1 MRWSR
6 FSRGVPPFCT
16 GLVKRSGG
24 KSAVWVMK
32 PHREC
37 PVCAG
42 SNSVFIGNRFGRSII
57 YLKQIERAVLLSFL
71 LGEPRNGCRADVV
84 ADEERRAST
93 YRRSQ
98 NKRKKMMKWCVRGF
112 GYGISAVIILL
123 LIISC
128 KQESKPALG
137 LHP

>member
-1 MRWSR
+1 MSYSMYEFAADRRS
-6 FSRGVPPFCT
+6 FYEQMNNEMEPIFPGVPPFCT

-42 SNSVFIGNRFGRSII
+42 SNSVFIGNRLGRSII

-93 YRRSQ
+93 YSTFT
-98 NKRKKMMKWCVRGF
+98 K
-112 GYGISAVIILL
+112 
-123 LIISC
+123 
-128 KQESKPALG
+128 
-137 LHP
+137 